1 MQQNASNEGAQMT
14 GEPRFEITISW
25 DDTRPALGKLPTLAG
40 IDYLRG
46 MMAG

>member
-1 MQQNASNEGAQMT
+1 MRGAQMT
-14 GEPRFEITISW
+14 GEPRFEKTISW